1 MDKAKVHS
9 QKVKRLQEQLH
20 SIRLQKVPIAL
31 RRGFSR
37 SHTTRSQTY
46 KTNARHLD
54 FKTLDQV
61 IHVDSQKRIAWVEP
75 GVTMEKL
82 VKATLSY
89 GLIPPVVPEFKGITV
104 GGAIM
109 GGAAESGSHR
119 WGSFNDACSSY
130 EILCGDG
137 TVLHVSADQHPDLF
151 YGISC
156 SYGSLGALL
165 SARVQLVPAQPF
177 VHLRYSTFS
186 KPKEAIS
193 FLHKAT
199 GICDF
204 LDGIAFANDKIVIVE
219 GSMTSSR
226 DKLPLFKPSVFSP
239 WYFQHVK
246 ELNVSEETMLLQDYL
261 FRYDRGAF
269 WMGAYLF
276 RPALLAR
283 FLGQGVLRLW
293 KSEHHFTEA
302 EVEKLHCVPNLNLF
316 LRAGFHPAMTS
327 KNLWKLLH
335 LAEKWVQERM
345 VIQDFC
351 IPEGNALPF
360 FEEVLKDPGIFP
372 LWLCPIKGTRSP
384 QVFAPHVLGD
394 DGTHVINV
402 GIYGIPSYFAPIAQI
417 TRGLEKKARAIG
429 GKKVLYSRSYYTL
442 GEFWEMYSKKDYDAL
457 RKKTFANGAW
467 LDITE
472 KVLSE

>member
-1 MDKAKVHS
+1 MDKPTVHS

-20 SIRLQKVPIAL
+20 SIRLQKIPITL
-31 RRGFSR
+31 RRGFGR

-54 FKTLDQV
+54 FKALDQV
-61 IHVDSQKRIAWVEP
+61 IHVDLQKRIAWVEP

-82 VKATLSY
+82 VKATLSH

-137 TVLHVSADQHPDLF
+137 SVLHASADQHPDLF

-165 SARVQLVPAQPF
+165 SAEVQLVPAHPF

-186 KPKEAIS
+186 NPKAAIS
-193 FLHKAT
+193 FLRKAIGT
-199 GICDF
+199 SDF
-204 LDGIAFANDKIVIVE
+204 LDGIAFAKDKIVIIE
-219 GSMTSSR
+219 GTMTSSR
-226 DKLPLFKPSVFSP
+226 GNLPLFKPSIFSP

-246 ELNVSEETMLLQDYL
+246 ELNVSEETMPLEDYL
-261 FRYDRGAF
+261 FRYDQGAF

-293 KSEHHFTEA
+293 KSKDHFTEA
-302 EVEKLHCVPNLNLF
+302 EVEKLHRVPDLNLF
-316 LRAGFHPAMTS
+316 LRAGFHLAMTS

-351 IPEGNALPF
+351 IPEGNALHF
-360 FEEVLKDPGIFP
+360 FEEALKDPGTFP

-402 GIYGIPSYFAPIAQI
+402 GIYGIPSYFAPISMI
-417 TRGLEKKARAIG
+417 TRGLELKANDLG
-429 GKKVLYSRSYYTL
+429 GKKVLYSCSYYTPN
-442 GEFWEMYSKKDYDAL
+442 EFWKIYPKKEYEAL
-457 RKKTFANGAW
+457 REKTSAKGVW